1 MRIPKAVE
9 RRISG
14 APTDRRCHQDPR
26 ARSVQELFLDHLE
39 EEARRQGVVFHA
51 LAKICT
57 LASVEGLLRLKGDSD
72 TDYFR
77 NVCVEAIQ
85 KRLGTGDQGW
95 LSLAAPAADQGAL
108 NTADEGSTLA
118 IAKSEED

>member
-1 MRIPKAVE
+1 M
-9 RRISG
+9 
-14 APTDRRCHQDPR
+14 
-26 ARSVQELFLDHLE
+26 
-39 EEARRQGVVFHA
+39 VFHA